1 MVRGFPVLAID
12 RIFKYDTIE
21 EIISALKKEGTEW
34 ARSTIKKLESKD
46 PLALKLNLRL
56 IK

>member
-1 MVRGFPVLAID
+1 MRRFPILAID